1 MHVCQSGV
9 YESLS
14 GSGKIDQ
21 FLLNPETNVIEA
33 SNQLFSGSG
42 FLAFIRQKLF
52 QATHTVHTLIETV
65 RSLLEETM
73 CPF

>member
-33 SNQLFSGSG
+33 SNQLSAGSG
-42 FLAFIRQKLF
+42 FH
-52 QATHTVHTLIETV
+52 QAEAVPGNSHCSH
-65 RSLLEETM
+65 
-73 CPF
+73 FN